1 MNYGT
6 VLISPESVWDGA
18 YLYPRKPLKDG
29 WRLKTRRTIMK
40 LSEFKKKVRENR
52 NLCCICK
59 SIPAVGE
66 YRGLPICL
74 NCKIKLILEEK
85 YSGAMTK

>member
-1 MNYGT
+1 
-6 VLISPESVWDGA
+6 
-18 YLYPRKPLKDG
+18 
-29 WRLKTRRTIMK
+29 MK
-40 LSEFKKKVRENR
+40 LSEFKKKVRGNR

-59 SIPAVGE
+59 SSPAVGE

-74 NCKIKLILEEK
+74 NCKLKLILEEK